1 MDVLMLGRCS
11 HEFSWPRRGTDGDY
25 YQVCLL
31 CAAEY
36 KYDWATMRRT
46 ERVEH
51 TKPETGI
58 RRSHTREK
66 RPSWVPRARRL
77 KLDIPLRYRVNKTST
92 WYEGIIE
99 NISQSGV
106 LFNGPQQLPVNALIE
121 MVFEMPEEISGQK
134 NSNVVCQG
142 RVMRAKDAPQTGRKS
157 RPGGLHRRLQIHPLA
172 RPVFDRASPRFHVD
186 RLPTPP
192 RARAFTSAR
201 KPLKHLNCIGTGVGL
216 TLSPLKCQESS
227 MKTQFH
233 SRVSSFVLAQCW
245 FWLSGARKKPDDA
258 KVSSDIQNK
267 VQPGFGTLH
276 KATHGASQQRGRD
289 ARGDSG

>member
-11 HEFSWPRRGTDGDY
+11 HEFSWPRRAADGDF

-36 KYDWATMRRT
+36 KYDWNTMRRT

-51 TKPETGI
+51 TPETGP
-58 RRSHTREK
+58 RRSHAREK

-106 LFNGPQQLPVNALIE
+106 LFHGPQQLPVNALIE

-142 RVMRAKDAPQTGRKS
+142 RVMRAKEA
-157 RPGGLHRRLQIHPLA
+157 A
-172 RPVFDRASPRFHVD
+172 
-186 RLPTPP
+186 
-192 RARAFTSAR
+192 RARETSR
-201 KPLKHLNCIGTGVGL
+201 ETSKETNEDGSVGL
-216 TLSPLKCQESS
+216 
-227 MKTQFH
+227 
-233 SRVSSFVLAQCW
+233 A
-245 FWLSGARKKPDDA
+245 
-258 KVSSDIQNK
+258 
-267 VQPGFGTLH
+267 
-276 KATHGASQQRGRD
+276 ASIVD
-289 ARGDSG
+289 YKFIH